1 MGSGKPPLR
10 QRARWDPP
18 VQYPGRHGTD
28 VAAALAVEM
37 HQSRSP
43 AAGGHHGP
51 WVWSLIALARNADRL
66 PAGAGGEVVALLIRH
81 RDARSRDHVAE
92 VLTTAVSVSV
102 GLLLALVLG
111 VDLAP
116 EVTLIDDDSVP
127 APEVVG
133 VPDVV
138 VVGFDWLSALSAG
151 VVAGV
156 SDWLAAGVVV
166 EPDGVL
172 DLNGELD
179 DNTLAVNA
187 FGVNALGVSWA
198 GGVLLGAGGSS
209 EPDKRDAA
217 VANGSWVGG
226 GVGRVPS
233 ISPIASLMPW
243 RVAATRLTPRVIGLM
258 IGIRWKGVGV
268 P

>member
-1 MGSGKPPLR
+1 
-10 QRARWDPP
+10 
-18 VQYPGRHGTD
+18 
-28 VAAALAVEM
+28 
-37 HQSRSP
+37 
-43 AAGGHHGP
+43 
-51 WVWSLIALARNADRL
+51 
-66 PAGAGGEVVALLIRH
+66 VALLIRH

-133 VPDVV
+133 VPDVVVVGFDWLSAGVGVGVFDWLAAGVV

-217 VANGSWVGG
+217 VANGSWGGG